1 MIHFGGVAQLGER
14 IVRNDE
20 VVGSI
25 PTSSTNS
32 KHLGH
37 PEKQNLSHLSQ
48 KERPGLASTCLGCAD
63 KEQGRSFQSGPSP
76 NEPVGV
82 NDRGEAWFALPG
94 LLPSTAYTQTQNNGL
109 VFSSLFATKARSS
122 RWAGLPG
129 NGSLVD
135 ATFGHTSLVLT
146 DRKAKTPHYGSAR
159 IEVNG
164 AGACEGL
171 IRFCDLLLD

>member
-1 MIHFGGVAQLGER
+1 MRESRSLTEHRGVGMSGFRVRGEDVSDNR
-14 IVRNDE
+14 
-20 VVGSI
+20 
-25 PTSSTNS
+25 
-32 KHLGH
+32 
-37 PEKQNLSHLSQ
+37 
-48 KERPGLASTCLGCAD
+48 
-63 KEQGRSFQSGPSP
+63 GRSLSQSGPSP
-76 NEPVGV
+76 ELHVAV
-82 NDRGEAWFALPG
+82 NDMEKHGLLPG

-159 IEVNG
+159 IEVDG

-171 IRFCDLLLD
+171 IRFCDL

>member
-1 MIHFGGVAQLGER
+1 MRESRSLTEHRRVGMSGFRVRGEDVSDNR
-14 IVRNDE
+14 
-20 VVGSI
+20 
-25 PTSSTNS
+25 
-32 KHLGH
+32 
-37 PEKQNLSHLSQ
+37 
-48 KERPGLASTCLGCAD
+48 
-63 KEQGRSFQSGPSP
+63 GRSLSQSGPSP
-76 NEPVGV
+76 ELHVAV
-82 NDRGEAWFALPG
+82 NDMEKHGLLPG

-159 IEVNG
+159 IEVDG

>member
-1 MIHFGGVAQLGER
+1 MSGFRVHGEDVSDNR
-14 IVRNDE
+14 
-20 VVGSI
+20 G
-25 PTSSTNS
+25 
-32 KHLGH
+32 
-37 PEKQNLSHLSQ
+37 
-48 KERPGLASTCLGCAD
+48 RP
-63 KEQGRSFQSGPSP
+63 FQSGPSP
-76 NEPVGV
+76 ELHVAVKRHWRSAG
-82 NDRGEAWFALPG
+82 GFALPG

-159 IEVNG
+159 IEVDG

>member
-1 MIHFGGVAQLGER
+1 MCVISKGEIDGER

-63 KEQGRSFQSGPSP
+63 KGQGRPFQSGPLDNRQLHVAVNDMGLLPGTSLHP
-76 NEPVGV
+76 NTKKRAGLFVTPTPKHLFQSRDWFSGLRAASGCGNSGIRPGLPSDKESKTGEYGLASNSNKRGMAQVGV
-82 NDRGEAWFALPG
+82 NAFL
-94 LLPSTAYTQTQNNGL
+94 
-109 VFSSLFATKARSS
+109 
-122 RWAGLPG
+122 
-129 NGSLVD
+129 
-135 ATFGHTSLVLT
+135 
-146 DRKAKTPHYGSAR
+146 
-159 IEVNG
+159 
-164 AGACEGL
+164 
-171 IRFCDLLLD
+171 